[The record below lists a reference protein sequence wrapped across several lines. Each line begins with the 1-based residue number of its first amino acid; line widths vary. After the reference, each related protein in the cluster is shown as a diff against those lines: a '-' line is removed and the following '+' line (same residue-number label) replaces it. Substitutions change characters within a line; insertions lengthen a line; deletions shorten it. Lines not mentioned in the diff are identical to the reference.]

1 MKIASKLLS
10 VIVLLSFWSLVKAQ
24 EPVNFELFSATD
36 KSHFVSSDAKGK
48 YIALHF
54 LLKTECPYCLRHT
67 SDYIVKAATLP
78 DVVQVFVKPDTEE
91 EIRAWS
97 EKMPADDLTK
107 FPIYRDPDAKLA
119 DRFNIPGGYQFHGQ
133 LVHYPA
139 LILIGPNGIEVFR
152 YIGKNNSD
160 RYSFEQLEAK
170 VRELTKK

>member
-1 MKIASKLLS
+1 MKITSKLIS
-10 VIVLLSFWSLVKAQ
+10 VIVLLSLWSMVKAQ
-24 EPVNFELFSATD
+24 EPVTFELFSATD
-36 KSHFVSSDAKGK
+36 KGHFVSSDAKGK

-67 SDYIVKAATLP
+67 SDYMDKAARLP
-78 DVVQVFVKPDTEE
+78 DVVQIFIKPDTEE
-91 EIRAWS
+91 EIKEWS
-97 EKMPADDLTK
+97 DKLPSNDLLK
-107 FPIYRDPDAKLA
+107 FPVYRDPDAKLA
-119 DRFNIPGGYQFHGQ
+119 DRLNIPRGYQFHGQ

-139 LILIGPNGIEVFR
+139 LILLSPDRTEVFR

>member
-1 MKIASKLLS
+1 MKIATKLLS
-10 VIVLLSFWSLVKAQ
+10 VIVLLSWNLVKAQ

-36 KSHFVSSDAKGK
+36 KGHFVSSEAKGK

-67 SDYIVKAATLP
+67 SDYIDKAATLP
-78 DVVQVFVKPDTEE
+78 NVVQIFIKPDKEE
-91 EIRAWS
+91 EIREWS
-97 EKMPADDLTK
+97 EKLPADELLK

-133 LVHYPA
+133 IVHFPA
-139 LILIGPNGIEVFR
+139 LILLGPDGTEVFR